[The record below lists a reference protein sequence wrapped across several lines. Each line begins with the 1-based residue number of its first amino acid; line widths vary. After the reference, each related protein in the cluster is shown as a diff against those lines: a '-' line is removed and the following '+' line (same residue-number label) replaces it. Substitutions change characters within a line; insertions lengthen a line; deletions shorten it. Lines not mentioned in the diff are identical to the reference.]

1 MRTSG
6 PTSSKSTNGHGPTPS
21 ALPQYFSAR
30 RISSSFNQQTLVA
43 AASYFEPH
51 LVCFARMG
59 TNRPDGLVSNLTALV
74 SLVSHSVFM
83 VLTLP
88 IYLSLRSQWVRGPVQ
103 IEILA
108 FQGAPTS

>member
-1 MRTSG
+1 MDTGRRRQ
-6 PTSSKSTNGHGPTPS
+6 PCRSTLVLAASQIPS
-21 ALPQYFSAR
+21 
-30 RISSSFNQQTLVA
+30 NQQTLVA
-43 AASYFEPH
+43 AASYLEPH